1 MDDRSHG
8 RIPSDLLKPMK
19 TVLTPTSTN
28 SSVLDLKK
36 VSLSNDIDTESLLL
50 DKDFFK
56 AAAINNVKE
65 IVGKEKSLL
74 ALRGTYKNIDKA
86 E

>member
-1 MDDRSHG
+1 MNDDYA
-8 RIPSDLLKPMK
+8 DM
-19 TVLTPTSTN
+19 
-28 SSVLDLKK
+28 
-36 VSLSNDIDTESLLL
+36 ESLLL

-65 IVGKEKSLL
+65 IEGKEKSLL

>member
-1 MDDRSHG
+1 MDDRSQD

-19 TVLTPTSTN
+19 TVLTPTSSN
-28 SSVLDLKK
+28 STVLDLKK